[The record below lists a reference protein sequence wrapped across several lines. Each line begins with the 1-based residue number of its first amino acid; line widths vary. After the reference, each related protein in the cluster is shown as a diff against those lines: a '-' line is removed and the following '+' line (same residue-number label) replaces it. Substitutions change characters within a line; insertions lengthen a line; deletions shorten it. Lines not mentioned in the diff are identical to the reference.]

1 MSGRL
6 ADKFALVTG
15 GGRGIGRAIV
25 EAFAAEGAHVAIG
38 ELDPEIGK
46 DAARAVEAAG
56 RRSLFV
62 QTDVSQKSA
71 IDAMVAQVL
80 SAFGQVDILV
90 NNAGIHSSAPF
101 LEVTEGQFDRTLDT
115 NLKSQF
121 FCTQAVARHMA
132 ERRAGKIIIMSSVS
146 AEIADPGASHYCVGK
161 GGSQM
166 LTRGAALELAE
177 YNIQVN
183 AICPGTIKTKLTPWY
198 ETQDA
203 IDYCKK
209 LVPAGRFATP
219 DEVAGAAVFLA
230 SGESSYVTGASIV
243 VDGGLMTQ

>member
-80 SAFGQVDILV
+80 SEFGQVDILV

-101 LEVTEGQFDRTLDT
+101 LEVTEEQFDRTLDT

-132 ERRAGKIIIMSSVS
+132 ERRTGKIIIMSSVS